1 MGRPTKLNP
10 DLQEQIVTRL
20 TAGATIKATCDSV
33 GLGVSTFELW
43 CAIGSA
49 VIAGEKHDRMP
60 RKVKAREPYVR
71 FAEETTRA
79 RSDGLIHAAISFR
92 AGMNPSKTITEH
104 TETVTE
110 TRLRTIKSDDGYT
123 EQVPYQHVKETNKD
137 IITNHPGD
145 WRAAM
150 EYLARRDPDEW
161 ARQKIKIDVEFK
173 LIVEVVAAIESL
185 GQNPSDVFNRIIQR
199 AAQSVDADS

>member
-10 DLQEQIVTRL
+10 ELQQQIVTRL
-20 TAGATIKATCDSV
+20 KAGATIKATCDSV
-33 GLGVSTFELW
+33 GLGERTFHQW
-43 CAIGSA
+43 VA
-49 VIAGEKHDRMP
+49 VGKSHLAGENHEKMPHKIADRE
-60 RKVKAREPYVR
+60 ALAQ
-71 FAEETTRA
+71 FSQETTRA

-92 AGMNPSKTITEH
+92 AGMNPSKTVIEH
-104 TETVTE
+104 TEITTE
-110 TRLRTIKSDDGYT
+110 TRLRTIKNEDGST
-123 EQVPYQHVKETNKD
+123 EQVPYQHIKETSKD

-161 ARQKIKIDVEFK
+161 ARQKIQIDVEIK

-185 GQNPSDVFNRIIQR
+185 GQNPADVFERIIQR
-199 AAQSVDADS
+199 AAQSVDVDS